1 VAEVVER
8 VECQHAEEFLTA
20 ISPRSKYFKSRRKE
34 SASGME
40 RWIFRGQGREWP
52 LLPSALRT
60 GDHLP
65 LLFRLPEGQW
75 VKRDA
80 RNTSDQNF
88 AELFTIQKFFWEAD
102 AQGLSLPNDSQ
113 SLRRKLARFEVIVD
127 EDAEE
132 IADGLHDALWPPEVL
147 LPTLAL
153 AQHHGI
159 ATRLLDWTRKPFVA
173 AYFAARDAARA
184 RFHNDSSAA
193 DTRLAV
199 YAFKA
204 SILEISYP
212 GSQERR
218 FTTIVAPPR
227 HGNPNLHA
235 QGGVF
240 TVKRL
245 SRLSIADPVDRRP
258 FDVHLRDASKNY
270 PDSEWPLLRVFTL
283 SNRFSTELL
292 QLLYLEGLT
301 AGAVFPGFGGV
312 AEALKDNE
320 LFQGLGMTDG

>member
-1 VAEVVER
+1 
-8 VECQHAEEFLTA
+8 
-20 ISPRSKYFKSRRKE
+20 
-34 SASGME
+34 ME
-40 RWIFRGQGREWP
+40 RWIFRGQGQEWP
-52 LLPSALRT
+52 LLPTALRA
-60 GDHLP
+60 GDHTP
-65 LLFRLPEGQW
+65 LLFRLPESQW

-80 RNTSDQNF
+80 RNTHDQLN

-113 SLRRKLARFEVIVD
+113 SLRGKLARFEAIVD

-132 IADGLHDALWPPEVL
+132 IAEGLPDALWPPDVL

-184 RFHNDSSAA
+184 RFDDDATAA

-204 SILEISYP
+204 SILELNPIDQKRP
-212 GSQERR
+212 
-218 FTTIVAPPR
+218 FTTVVAPPR
-227 HGNPNLHA
+227 HGNQNLHA
-235 QGGVF
+235 QAGVF
-240 TVKRL
+240 TVKSL
-245 SRLSIADPVDRRP
+245 SRLLAAGPVDREP
-258 FDVHLRDASKNY
+258 FDVQVRDASRNY
-270 PDSEWPLLRVFTL
+270 PSELPLLRMFTL
-283 SNRFSTELL
+283 PNRLSTELL

-301 AGAVFPGFGGV
+301 ASSVYPGFGGV